1 MAGTPGTGAIT
12 QGRHEGPPAPRAG
25 EDPDASP
32 APPVSQSAN
41 GSRASFNREPPWFRA
56 RLGAP
61 GPWGK
66 RLAPGGGARLL
77 SHSRCWLKLVQGH
90 RPPAPPSVSEFSSR
104 FRARSLG
111 SVRRDFGGGGA
122 V

>member
-1 MAGTPGTGAIT
+1 MAGTPGTGALT

-41 GSRASFNREPPWFRA
+41 GSRAPFNREPPWFRA

-61 GPWGK
+61 GPWGRREAAVPQSVLVKTRAGPSSPGTPK
-66 RLAPGGGARLL
+66 R
-77 SHSRCWLKLVQGH
+77 K
-90 RPPAPPSVSEFSSR
+90 
-104 FRARSLG
+104 
-111 SVRRDFGGGGA
+111 
-122 V
+122 